1 MLQPLSRP
9 QRVCRS
15 NGLTLI
21 ELMIVLSVLATLI
34 VLTAPSF
41 KRMIDV
47 QRLRSINSAL
57 VTDLQ
62 FARSEAASRNQEVL
76 VRFDTVTSAGT
87 TPLTCYVLLVGSNT
101 NCNCRNTPVCTGSLT
116 REIRTVQV
124 QRGLGV
130 TVQVPSAQTQRT
142 VGFDPATGRIS
153 VYTLDVPSPPTDPFR
168 VEVTLPGVGGFIT
181 SIEATGRPT
190 VCSPLGQISG
200 VPACT

>member
-62 FARSEAASRNQEVL
+62 FARSEAAHHSP
-76 VRFDTVTSAGT
+76 VTLCWSAATPAAIAGT
-87 TPLTCYVLLVGSNT
+87 LRCATAVRSKFAP
-101 NCNCRNTPVCTGSLT
+101 CRYN
-116 REIRTVQV
+116 
-124 QRGLGV
+124 GL
-130 TVQVPSAQTQRT
+130 
-142 VGFDPATGRIS
+142 
-153 VYTLDVPSPPTDPFR
+153 
-168 VEVTLPGVGGFIT
+168 
-181 SIEATGRPT
+181 
-190 VCSPLGQISG
+190 
-200 VPACT
+200 

>member
-76 VRFDTVTSAGT
+76 VRFDTLTSAGT
-87 TPLTCYVLLVGSNT
+87 TPLTCYVVLVGSNT
-101 NCNCRNTPVCTGSLT
+101 SCNCRNTPVCNSGTV
-116 REIRTVQV
+116 EIRTVQV
-124 QRGLGV
+124 QRALGV
-130 TVQVPSAQTQRT
+130 TVQVPSAQAQRT
-142 VGFDPATGRIS
+142 VSFDPATGRIS
-153 VYTLDVPSPPTDPFR
+153 VYTLDVPSPPSAPFQ
-168 VEVTLPGVGGFIT
+168 VEVSLPGVGGFIT
-181 SIEATGRPT
+181 SLEATGRPT

-200 VPACT
+200 VPACP